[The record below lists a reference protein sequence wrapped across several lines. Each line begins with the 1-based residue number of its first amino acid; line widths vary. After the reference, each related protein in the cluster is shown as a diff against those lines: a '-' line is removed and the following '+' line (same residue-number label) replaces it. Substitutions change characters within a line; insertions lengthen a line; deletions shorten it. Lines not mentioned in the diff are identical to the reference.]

1 MISLDLALEIGPGLQ
16 PGRIPWPEQLIC
28 WIEAVRTDAEL
39 TCPPSLRTVGEVSLG
54 LRFTDDSTIAELNDH
69 WRHRAESTDVLSF
82 AALDPADDWPHTP
95 CLELGD
101 IVVSVETAGRQAE
114 EQGHSLERELRWLVS
129 HGLLHLL
136 GWDHP
141 DDSSLAAML
150 SLQEHLLAID
160 GSVQPRGEGLVVP
173 DPLRDAH

>member
-1 MISLDLALEIGPGLQ
+1 MISLDLALDIGPGLQ
-16 PGRIPWPEQLIC
+16 SGTIPWPEQLIC

-39 TCPPSLRTVGEVSLG
+39 SCPQPLRSAEDVSLG
-54 LRFTDDSTIAELNDH
+54 LRFTDDSAIAELNNH
-69 WRHRAESTDVLSF
+69 WRQRAESTDVLSF
-82 AALDPADDWPHTP
+82 PALDPSDDWPPTP

-101 IVVSVETAGRQAE
+101 IVVSVETAHRQAG

-150 SLQEHLLAID
+150 ALQERLLAID
-160 GSVQPRGEGLVVP
+160 GSVRIRGEGLGGP
-173 DPLRDAH
+173 

>member
-1 MISLDLALEIGPGLQ
+1 MSLDLALDVGPGLK
-16 PGRIPWPEQLIC
+16 PGRIQWPEQLIS
-28 WIEAVRTDAEL
+28 WIEAVRSDAQL
-39 TCPPSLRTVGEVSLG
+39 TCPQAVRTAEEVSLG
-54 LRFTDDSTIAELNDH
+54 LRFTDDSTIAELNNH
-69 WRHRAESTDVLSF
+69 WRQRAESTDVLSF
-82 AALDPADDWPHTP
+82 AALEEAPALPDVSSV
-95 CLELGD
+95 ELGD
-101 IVVSVETAGRQAE
+101 IVVSVETAHRQAE